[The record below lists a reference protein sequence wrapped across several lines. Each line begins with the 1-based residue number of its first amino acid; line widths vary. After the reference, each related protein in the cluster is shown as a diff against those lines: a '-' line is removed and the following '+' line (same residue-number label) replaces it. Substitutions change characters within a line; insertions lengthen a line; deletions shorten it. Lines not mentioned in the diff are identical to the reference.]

1 MTSANLKAALEDARH
16 QLANAAQELHKWN
29 FEVYRLQGLVKTL
42 AANVHN
48 AEKAEAIQQWQQYQ
62 MTITEAVESIVN
74 NSATPLAPSDVKANL
89 LFYGYDINRYSNP
102 AALVHQTLK
111 RLAEA
116 GRIKEFRSNYMR
128 NDFNQWLFTGK
139 LSDMR

>member
-1 MTSANLKAALEDARH
+1 MTSANLKAALEEARQH
-16 QLANAAQELHKWN
+16 LANAVQELHKWN

-42 AANVHN
+42 AANIHD

-62 MTITEAVESIVN
+62 LTISEAIESIVN
-74 NSATPLAPSDVKANL
+74 NSSASLAASDVKDNL

-102 AALVHQTLK
+102 AALVHQTLR

-116 GRIKEFRSNYMR
+116 GRIREFRGRYMR
-128 NDFNQWLFTGK
+128 NDFNQWLLG
-139 LSDMR
+139 